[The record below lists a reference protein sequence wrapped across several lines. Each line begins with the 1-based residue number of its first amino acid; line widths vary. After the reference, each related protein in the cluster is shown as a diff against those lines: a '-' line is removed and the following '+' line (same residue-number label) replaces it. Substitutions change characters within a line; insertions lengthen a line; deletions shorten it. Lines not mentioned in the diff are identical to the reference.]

1 MQAFLKT
8 GKLSGGE
15 GISSS
20 TKEKSCTSGLSKKKP
35 SFTPWVE
42 K

>member
-1 MQAFLKT
+1 MDGFLKT
-8 GKLSGGE
+8 GKLGST
-15 GISSS
+15 SSNLFS
-20 TKEKSCTSGLSKKKP
+20 RSEVSKAKDEEE